1 MIFSLKKFSLVKED
15 SFFILMK
22 HPFPVIYVSVTKN
35 NIKLVNLIKRHLMN
49 DCRELFMQADSFF
62 YVTMTLQSKASKK
75 KKKRAN
81 TNKIIQLPA
90 FSQLWLCAIPRCGNP
105 NVVGVIIVVV
115 VIVVTIVTVVV
126 IVSL

>member
-1 MIFSLKKFSLVKED
+1 MIVG
-15 SFFILMK
+15 SFLC
-22 HPFPVIYVSVTKN
+22 
-35 NIKLVNLIKRHLMN
+35 KLTV
-49 DCRELFMQADSFF
+49 FF

-105 NVVGVIIVVV
+105 NVVGVIIVAV

>member
-1 MIFSLKKFSLVKED
+1 
-15 SFFILMK
+15 
-22 HPFPVIYVSVTKN
+22 
-35 NIKLVNLIKRHLMN
+35 
-49 DCRELFMQADSFF
+49 MQADCFI
-62 YVTMTLQSKASKK
+62 YVTMTLQSKASK

-115 VIVVTIVTVVV
+115 VTVVAIVTVVV